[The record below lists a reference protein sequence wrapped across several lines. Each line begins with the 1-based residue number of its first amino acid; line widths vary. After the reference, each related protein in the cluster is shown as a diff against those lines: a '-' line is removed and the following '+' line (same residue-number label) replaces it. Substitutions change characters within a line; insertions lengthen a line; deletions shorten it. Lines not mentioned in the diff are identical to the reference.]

1 MIIYMK
7 AHDYLYAGVSLFV
20 GRRMFFYLQT
30 QQTTAQQA
38 SRPDTGSI
46 GRDTGS
52 NGRDTDKPHPN
63 SRESL

>member
-1 MIIYMK
+1 MIIYIQ

-38 SRPDTGSI
+38 SRPDTESIRRDTGSI
-46 GRDTGS
+46 GRDI
-52 NGRDTDKPHPN
+52 DKPP
-63 SRESL
+63 SKQP